1 MGPPDTCDD
10 LVFSF
15 LLFVGS
21 TGPQIG
27 PASGPLDGYRMGR
40 RRQRAEVRIRGGA
53 ISSSEAPEDAL
64 GDPFPAGGDHSGSQ
78 CSAETEA
85 AWLALPE
92 GSCRGRSYE
101 AEDGPRRLFGVRTI
115 AATHAPTIP
124 ASVLLESPPTIQL
137 MGGEKF
143 GRDRV
148 AKSYRLSEH
157 QA

>member
-1 MGPPDTCDD
+1 MGPPDTHDD

-15 LLFVGS
+15 LCCGGPPGPQ
-21 TGPQIG
+21 TGPAG
-27 PASGPLDGYRMGR
+27 GPLDGYRMGR
-40 RRQRAEVRIRGGA
+40 WRQRVEVGIRGGA

-78 CSAETEA
+78 RSAETEA

-92 GSCRGRSYE
+92 GSCRGRSYK

-115 AATHAPTIP
+115 AATHAVSIP
-124 ASVLLESPPTIQL
+124 ASVLSKSPPTIQL
-137 MGGEKF
+137 TGGERF